1 MPNGLAM
8 THTVRVAHLASIT
21 GWTREAIRNMSR
33 DGAAPWCENDFPDG
47 QHRQF
52 SGEHALA
59 LVIQSVLIEQGLTA
73 FVAGEAVRT
82 QIAAIR
88 AALDAADGG
97 ADLPKTLVALVQVCE
112 EHEVS
117 GICWMPILR
126 TGGYEPD
133 ELVEEVR
140 RRLAGNGRV
149 SRQGKH
155 LVRQVAGPRVASVP
169 ISEAYLILCAR
180 ARRAGYAIQGRNI
193 VRSDSLPE
201 ADAWA

>member
-1 MPNGLAM
+1 M
-8 THTVRVAHLASIT
+8 THTVRVADLASIT

-33 DGAAPWCENDFPDG
+33 DGAAPWWESDFPDG

-52 SGEHALA
+52 NGEHALA

-73 FVAGEAVRT
+73 FVAGEAVRS
-82 QIAAIR
+82 QIAAVR
-88 AALDAADGG
+88 AALDAVDAGT
-97 ADLPKTLVALVQVCE
+97 DLPQTLVALVQVCE

-140 RRLAGNGRV
+140 RRLAGNARV
-149 SRQGKH
+149 SRQGEH

-169 ISEAYLILCAR
+169 VAEAYLILCAR
-180 ARRAGYAIQGRNI
+180 ARRAGYTILGRSI
-193 VRSDSLPE
+193 VRADSLPE
-201 ADAWA
+201 AE